1 MELKQQMLL
10 LSSLKTVRRAGSII
24 DLNLAVS
31 DVRDRYGFTHLVF
44 LLVKPASTPNIE
56 PLFCATY
63 PEEWTSLY
71 LRNNYLESDPVIQ
84 FSQTGF
90 LPYDWSGLDRTSE
103 AARVFFKEAKA
114 FGVGVNGLTVPIRG
128 PGGER
133 SLLSATSNLRGK
145 DWRTLRTSSKNDLL
159 VLSHF
164 LHEKVLM
171 VSGVRKNSA
180 YRRLSKREQQ
190 CLQLLAS
197 GIVPKRIAS
206 QLQLSES
213 AVRLYLRSGRSKLNA
228 RTMYQAIARAS
239 FLEIIRTL

>member
-10 LSSLKTVRRAGSII
+10 PSSLRTIQRAGSII
-24 DLNLAVS
+24 DLNVAIS
-31 DVRDRYGFTHLVF
+31 DVRDRYGFTHMVF
-44 LLVKPASTPNIE
+44 LLVKPVSHPNIK

-71 LRNNYLESDPVIQ
+71 LRNNYLESDPVVQ
-84 FSQTGF
+84 CAQTGF
-90 LPYDWSGLDRTSE
+90 LPYDWSGIDRTSATVRAFFNE
-103 AARVFFKEAKA
+103 ARA

-133 SLLSATSNLRGK
+133 SLFSVTSNLRGK
-145 DWRTLRTSSKNDLL
+145 DWRTLRTSSKTDLL

-164 LHEKVLM
+164 LHEKVLT
-171 VSGVRKNSA
+171 VSGLRKNIA
-180 YRRLSKREQQ
+180 YRTLSKREQQ

-197 GIVPKRIAS
+197 GIAPKRIAS

-213 AVRLYLRSGRSKLNA
+213 AVRLYLRSGRGKLNA

-239 FLEIIRTL
+239 FLEIIQTR

>member
-10 LSSLKTVRRAGSII
+10 LSSLKTVRRAGSID
-24 DLNLAVS
+24 DLNAAIS
-31 DVRDRYGFTHLVF
+31 EVRDRYGFAHLVF
-44 LLVKPASTPNIE
+44 LLVKPANHPNIE

-71 LRNNYLESDPVIQ
+71 LRNSYLESDPVIQ
-84 FSQTGF
+84 FSQKGF
-90 LPYDWSGLDRTSE
+90 LPYDWSGIERTSQT
-103 AARVFFKEAKA
+103 ARAFFKEANA

-133 SLLSATSNLRGK
+133 SLFSATSNLLGRE
-145 DWRTLRTSSKNDLL
+145 WRALRTSSKNDLL

-164 LHEKVLM
+164 FHEKVLT
-171 VSGVRKNSA
+171 VSRLRKTNA
-180 YRRLSKREQQ
+180 YRTLSKREQQ

-213 AVRLYLRSGRSKLNA
+213 AVRLYLRSGRGKLNA

-239 FLEIIRTL
+239 FLEII

>member
-1 MELKQQMLL
+1 MELERPILL
-10 LSSLKTVRRAGSII
+10 PSSLKIVRMAASIN
-24 DLNLAVS
+24 DLNAAIS
-31 DVRDRYGFTHLVF
+31 DVRDRYGFNHLVF
-44 LLVKPASTPNIE
+44 LLVRPANHPNIA

-71 LRNNYLESDPVIQ
+71 LRNNYLKIDPVIQ

-90 LPYDWSGLDRTSE
+90 LPYDWSGLNRTSE
-103 AARVFFKEAKA
+103 AARLFFKEAKA

-171 VSGVRKNSA
+171 VSGLRKNSA

-213 AVRLYLRSGRSKLNA
+213 AVRLYIRSGRGKLNA
-228 RTMYQAIARAS
+228 RTTYQAIARAS
-239 FLEIIRTL
+239 FLEIIQT

>member
-1 MELKQQMLL
+1 MKLKQQMLL
-10 LSSLKTVRRAGSII
+10 LSSLKTVRRAGSIN
-24 DLNLAVS
+24 DLNAAMS
-31 DVRDRYGFTHLVF
+31 DVRDWYGFSHLVF
-44 LLVKPASTPNIE
+44 LLVRPANHPNIA

-71 LRNNYLESDPVIQ
+71 LQKNYLEVDPVIQ

-103 AARVFFKEAKA
+103 AARMFFNEAKE
-114 FGVGVNGLTVPIRG
+114 FGIGVNGLTVPVRG

-171 VSGVRKNSA
+171 VSGLRKNGPHH
-180 YRRLSKREQQ
+180 RLSKREQQ
-190 CLQLLAS
+190 CLQLVAS

-213 AVRLYLRSGRSKLNA
+213 AVRLYLRSSRGKLNA
-228 RTMYQAIARAS
+228 RTMYQAIATAS
-239 FLEIIRTL
+239 FLEIIQTR

>member
-1 MELKQQMLL
+1 MEFTQQMLL
-10 LSSLKTVRRAGSII
+10 SSSLKTVQRARSINE
-24 DLNLAVS
+24 LSLAVS

-44 LLVKPASTPNIE
+44 LLVKPANQPNIK
-56 PLFCATY
+56 PLFFTTY

-71 LRNNYLESDPVIQ
+71 LRKNYLEIDPVIQ
-84 FSQTGF
+84 FAQTGF

-103 AARVFFKEAKA
+103 KPRAFFKEANT

-133 SLLSATSNLRGK
+133 SLFSATSDLPGK
-145 DWRTLRTSSKNDLL
+145 EWRTLRTSSKNDIL

-164 LHEKVLM
+164 LHEKVLT
-171 VSGVRKNSA
+171 VSGLRKSIA
-180 YRRLSKREQQ
+180 YRTLSKREQQ
-190 CLQLLAS
+190 CLQLLAC

-228 RTMYQAIARAS
+228 RTMYQAIAKAS
-239 FLEIIRTL
+239 FLEIIQTR

>member
-10 LSSLKTVRRAGSII
+10 PSSLRIIQRAGNII
-24 DLNLAVS
+24 DLNVAIS
-31 DVRDRYGFTHLVF
+31 DIRDRYGFTHLVF
-44 LLVKPASTPNIE
+44 LLVKPASRLNTE

-71 LRNNYLESDPVIQ
+71 LRNNYLESDPVVQ

-90 LPYDWSGLDRTSE
+90 LPYDWSGIDRTSE
-103 AARVFFKEAKA
+103 TVRAFFNEANA

-133 SLLSATSNLRGK
+133 SLFSATSNLLGK
-145 DWRTLRTSSKNDLL
+145 EWRTLRTSSKTDFL

-164 LHEKVLM
+164 LHEKVLT
-171 VSGVRKNSA
+171 VSGLRKDIA
-180 YRRLSKREQQ
+180 YRTLSKREQQ

-213 AVRLYLRSGRSKLNA
+213 AVRLYLRSGRGKLNA
-228 RTMYQAIARAS
+228 RTLYQAIAKAS
-239 FLEIIRTL
+239 FLEIIQTR